1 MTQSASGSRS
11 GASPSFP
18 EDPILV
24 QVFRGA
30 HVESVHRAAWV
41 LTDTTGAVLEAAG
54 DPSAPFFM
62 RSSTKALQALPLIE
76 TGAAG
81 RFGYGPQE
89 LALALAS
96 HNAESCHTAV
106 VESVLA
112 RLELDTSALQC
123 GPQAP
128 SDPEARR
135 ALEAAGQAPSALH
148 NNCSGKHAG
157 FLALAKHLGEDP
169 VSYLDPESQTQR
181 LVRDAVLE
189 MSGVEASELSTAVD
203 GCSAPTFRFPLRGL
217 ATAFARIANPD
228 GLAEPRRGACLA
240 MLDAVARH
248 PELIAGHHK
257 RICTDLA
264 RVTGGRLFPKI
275 GAEGVYGIG
284 VRGSD
289 QGLAIKLDDGGGR
302 GLSVLI
308 LHLLRRFGLA
318 SAAELEELSSWSA
331 GPIENW
337 AGLEVGLIE
346 VLDA

>member
-1 MTQSASGSRS
+1 MTQPVHASSA
-11 GASPSFP
+11 SFP

-24 QVFRGA
+24 QVYRGA

-41 LTDTTGAVLEAAG
+41 LTDAAGAVLESAG

-62 RSSTKALQALPLIE
+62 RSSTKALQALPLLE
-76 TGAAG
+76 TGAAE
-81 RFGYGPQE
+81 RFGYGARE

-96 HNAESCHTAV
+96 HNAEPCHTSV

-112 RLELDTSALQC
+112 RLELDASALQC
-123 GPQAP
+123 GPQTP
-128 SDPEARR
+128 TDPEARR
-135 ALEAAGQAPSALH
+135 ALEASGEEPSAVH

-157 FLALAKHLGEDP
+157 FLALAKHLGEEP
-169 VSYLDPESQTQR
+169 GRYLDPESQTQR
-181 LVRDAVLE
+181 LVREAVLA
-189 MSGVEASELSTAVD
+189 MSGVDPSELTTAVD

-217 ATAFARIANPD
+217 ATAFARIANPE
-228 GLAEPRRGACLA
+228 GLEAPRRAACHA
-240 MLDAVARH
+240 MLDAVERH

-275 GAEGVYGIG
+275 GAEAVYGIG
-284 VRGSD
+284 VRGAD
-289 QGLAIKLDDGGGR
+289 RGLAIKLDDGGAR
-302 GLSVLI
+302 GLPVLI

-331 GPIENW
+331 GPIQNW
-337 AGLEVGLIE
+337 AGLEVGHVE